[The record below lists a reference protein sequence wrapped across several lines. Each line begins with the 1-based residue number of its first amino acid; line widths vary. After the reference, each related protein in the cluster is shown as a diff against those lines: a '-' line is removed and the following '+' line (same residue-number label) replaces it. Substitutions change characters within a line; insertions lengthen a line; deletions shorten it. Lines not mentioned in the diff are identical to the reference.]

1 MKFAV
6 ITMKNGMPNYAV
18 SDVNPVKHPF
28 NEDDTLFVVTKCIG
42 GQLSEHWFTTSQID
56 AETAF
61 FDMIGDKELSHEDT
75 ETMIAEWEDTL
86 GKIRVEYKQI
96 A

>member
-42 GQLSEHWFTTSQID
+42 GQLSEHWFTTSQVD

-61 FDMIGDKELSHEDT
+61 CAQRGQSCCT
-75 ETMIAEWEDTL
+75 C
-86 GKIRVEYKQI
+86 RRCVEKG
-96 A
+96 

>member
-42 GQLSEHWFTTSQID
+42 GQLSEHWFTTSQVD

-61 FDMIGDKELSHEDT
+61 FDMIEDREILHEDT
-75 ETMIAEWEDTL
+75 ESMIAEWKDAL
-86 GKIRVEYKQI
+86 GTVRVEYKQI